1 MTKTKGK
8 SCLVSK
14 PTEGK
19 KDLQKTLSIQQ
30 KVGNEKKKLEGK
42 GDKKKFVLIS

>member
-19 KDLQKTLSIQQ
+19 KDLTENLI
-30 KVGNEKKKLEGK
+30 NPTEGRK
-42 GDKKKFVLIS
+42 